1 MFWLK
6 PGFNRYE
13 IVQSVSSPKL
23 YVLWNAAAVSGREQA
38 SMLREMSL
46 FLLIASCMRTDCWAV
61 GLAIRHEHLGFAAHG
76 PRRIMLNSFC
86 LSTTAGL
93 L

>member
-1 MFWLK
+1 MSA
-6 PGFNRYE
+6 

-38 SMLREMSL
+38 SMLHEMSP
-46 FLLIASCMRTDCWAV
+46 FLLIASCMRTDCWAIV
-61 GLAIRHEHLGFAAHG
+61 VAIRHEYSGFAAHG